1 MLPRSPQESPSAQR
15 TETLRGNVGLIF
27 VAALSALAGMT
38 DAIGFLETG
47 DFISF
52 MSGNTTHL
60 AVAVGEHL
68 WAPVINI
75 TYWLIAFVI
84 GNTVGVVVSRLAKR
98 KAWPALLIIGFLL
111 GLTSLLASDHHF
123 FVLAVGAMG
132 MINSVVE
139 EVNGVPIGL
148 TYVTGALSRF
158 GRGLGRWFIGER
170 RSGWRVQLVPW
181 VGLLGG
187 GIIGTVLQRNFAGTS
202 LAFVSLFAVSLAV
215 GSVLIPHRWQMQYMS
230 E

>member
-1 MLPRSPQESPSAQR
+1 MLPRSSHGSPRAR
-15 TETLRGNVGLIF
+15 RVEALRGNVGLIF
-27 VAALSALAGMT
+27 VAGLSALAGMT

-60 AVAVGEHL
+60 AVAAGEHM
-68 WAPVINI
+68 WAPVIAI
-75 TYWLIAFVI
+75 TYWLVAFVL
-84 GNTVGVVVSRLAKR
+84 GNAIGVVVSRLSKR
-98 KAWPALLIIGFLL
+98 QAWPILLVTACLL
-111 GLTSLLASDHHF
+111 AITSLFSGGRQV

-158 GRGLGRWFIGER
+158 GRGLGRWCLGER
-170 RSGWRVQLVPW
+170 RFGWRVQLVPW
-181 VGLLGG
+181 GGMLGG
-187 GIIGTVLQRNFAGTS
+187 GIVGTVLQINFAGTS
-202 LAFVSLFAVSLAV
+202 LAFAALFAVLLAV
-215 GSVLIPHRWQMQYMS
+215 VSVLIPRSWQMQYMPK
-230 E
+230 